1 MPRSII
7 ETKSYR
13 QDRKR
18 LMKQGV
24 DLTPLYDI
32 IEILSTRSLTPE
44 EVDLYKDHK
53 LKGEYTGYN
62 ELHLG
67 SKTSDWVLVYRIVG
81 NSLEL
86 ESTDF
91 ELKRTGSH
99 SHVFG
104 EDLIYL

>member
-18 LMKQGV
+18 LKKQGV
-24 DLTPLYDI
+24 NLTPLYDMI
-32 IEILSTRSLTPE
+32 QILSTRNLTPE
-44 EVDLYKDHK
+44 EVETYKDHN
-53 LKGEYTGYN
+53 LKGEYTGYR
-62 ELHLG
+62 ELHIG

-81 NSLEL
+81 SNLEL
-86 ESTDF
+86 EATDL

-99 SHVFG
+99 SNVFG
-104 EDLIYL
+104 EDLVYL